1 MLRLNIALT
10 CALLICA
17 LALVTSQHQAR
28 KKFIDLERAQSQSK
42 QLDTQWEQLQV
53 EQSQLTK
60 SALIDTKAR
69 RDLNMQPIDPSRT
82 LHFSLSADAP
92 AITAAK
98 KPDEARK

>member
-17 LALVTSQHQAR
+17 LALVTSQHTAR
-28 KKFIDLERAQSQSK
+28 KKFIDLERAQSQAK

-69 RDLNMQPIDPSRT
+69 RDLNMQPLDPSRT
-82 LHFSLSADAP
+82 LHFSLGSDAP
-92 AITAAK
+92 AVTAAR